1 MAFNFNLSGFKSPL
15 STQDAFSGKFDFG
28 KAIGLDSSKDL
39 GGKGGGMA
47 FDPVTLGLGAAN
59 IGASMFGASQ
69 ARQAQASIAN
79 AQMAA
84 AADQLKW
91 QTMLARDTAKGQLGA
106 EIGSRVF
113 QSTVAPDIEFG
124 RQREA
129 AMFEAGPLG
138 ERQLGLDVERAR
150 RQFGLEGSAEVREAK
165 QRENREALKRSLA
178 EREATM
184 AGMFGRIA
192 PREVGTFFV

>member
-1 MAFNFNLSGFKSPL
+1 MSAPDYSSIFSNSKFNAFTPVAFGEKTGNLS
-15 STQDAFSGKFDFG
+15 
-28 KAIGLDSSKDL
+28 KA
-39 GGKGGGMA
+39 GGGMA
-47 FDPVTLGLGAAN
+47 FDPVTLGLGAAS

-91 QTMLARDTAKGQLGA
+91 QTMLARDTAKGQMGS

-113 QSTVAPDIEFG
+113 QSTVAPDLEFG

-129 AMFEAGPLG
+129 AMFAAGPLG

-165 QRENREALKRSLA
+165 QRANRDALKQSLA